1 MYSNFAYTCSEIKA
15 KGNNIYKFMALNK
28 SAKKRLVT
36 GFQNLTPELQ
46 AQVKE
51 FYPLGFTDAMMRIDK
66 PNGDFFYAVPFE
78 TEEIFYLVKIN
89 VKIDDS
95 KDMEKDLF
103 AYDIAEA
110 DQIGKSDAEV
120 DLDEEADI

>member
-1 MYSNFAYTCSEIKA
+1 MASNKVT
-15 KGNNIYKFMALNK
+15 
-28 SAKKRLVT
+28 KKRLVAS
-36 GFQNLTPELQ
+36 FQNLTPQLQ

-51 FYPLGFTDAMMRIDK
+51 QYPLGFTDAMMRIDK

-95 KDMEKDLF
+95 DNLEKDLF
-103 AYDIAEA
+103 SDEIIEG
-110 DQIGKSDAEV
+110 DQINKDDDVADMDSSDE
-120 DLDEEADI
+120 